1 MKDKSG
7 ILMALYML
15 FLFLIIGGTIIYI
28 IQEDKLNNP
37 DNKLEFTI
45 EQINPGI
52 EPFHFPLP
60 DGTIYSLTSGQD
72 TRSAFTEDEA
82 GLSTS
87 GKWHNGI
94 DIACKEKTPV
104 LAAKQ
109 GIVYTVYPSYDN
121 GAKYKGHPVY
131 GGLVIIYHPDKTI
144 TLYGHLRRTD
154 VIEGEWVERGQQI
167 GLSGGQKGRRGS
179 GISTGSHLHFLA
191 TFKITDF
198 FEDYF

>member
-1 MKDKSG
+1 MKVKISMLMIFF
-7 ILMALYML
+7 ILL
-15 FLFLIIGGTIIYI
+15 LIIGSCVVFILIDN
-28 IQEDKLNNP
+28 EP
-37 DNKLEFTI
+37 DNQDDKVEFVI
-45 EQINPGI
+45 EQQNLGI
-52 EPFHFPLP
+52 EPFSFPLP
-60 DGTIYSLTSGQD
+60 DNVILSITSNQD

-82 GLSTS
+82 GFSTN

-94 DIACKEKTPV
+94 DIACKEKTPI

-121 GAKYKGHPVY
+121 GTKYKGHPVY

-167 GLSGGQKGRRGS
+167 GLSGGRKGRRGS